1 MNVSPVNNILGTC
14 PSGEELIA
22 FYEGELPEA
31 ALNRVAEH
39 IEIPCP
45 SCIAVLSKL
54 AERADP
60 LLAEFREPLPLSA
73 AEAEAAYWSA
83 LKHVLGPTVSTTDW
97 RPPWSPVTA
106 TTLDRER
113 PDLPGYEILT
123 PPIGGHHG
131 WPKMGGMGV
140 VWLVRD
146 PQLQRPL
153 ALKVMKAEGADSRRV
168 CRFLLEARITA
179 QLAHPSIVP
188 VHAMGRLDDFRPY
201 YLMKLVEG
209 DTLADRLKPGSD
221 VTSQRVDLLQ
231 VFARVCQ
238 ALAFAHKK
246 GVIHRDLKPIHV
258 MVGEHG
264 EVLIIDWGL
273 AKVLG
278 QSDVLV
284 PAELSHWPS
293 PDGQA
298 MGTWPYM
305 PPEQANGRIEEMDR
319 RSDVFGLGG
328 ILCAIL
334 TGKPPYVGPTPE
346 DVMRQVCDAD
356 LAGARARLQG
366 CGADAQL
373 IALARDCLS
382 PEPNDRPPDASA
394 VEERLASYL
403 ASVQE
408 RLQQSK
414 VAEAEA
420 RARAEQAERTKQ
432 LAEEKAE
439 AERRARELAEENE
452 RQAKDAW
459 RRMLRLMAWLGCAL
473 LALVAAS
480 LFAWRAHDAELAA
493 ELAREAEKRQHA
505 IDTALT
511 AAMGADLEGADQ
523 AIAEAEQ
530 AGASPGQL
538 HMRRGQIALH
548 RGQSRDAI
556 RHLKEAVRLLP
567 DSVAARGM
575 LAAAYA
581 SDGQWERYD
590 QMIGEMEQLTA
601 STPEDFLF
609 KGYAEANLE
618 PEKGLQ
624 TMKQAFDLRPMM
636 GVALLLRAEVRALV
650 AQDMDDLEEAKEAVQ
665 DAKYARE
672 LLRNNPAALWVSLEA
687 HLAKAGV
694 HEHHGQSD
702 QRRAELELAGKD
714 ADALKPFI
722 ALPEAVVYRWLY
734 FREVGREE
742 EVLEELRLASEQTD
756 HVYVAFCYA
765 LTLYRRGQPGDFEE
779 ALRVLK
785 TRRGTYAD
793 RLLPFVLAEHD
804 YPNNHDW
811 PARARK
817 ACDDLTASGQDGVAV
832 MDTQT
837 VLFLLG
843 EKGDAVKASKALLE
857 QPERFCTLRREP
869 ILRCLRYKAG
879 APDLPADELVRLAG
893 RSRWDQCLAHYYIAM
908 TKLAEED
915 RKGAQEHLDQ
925 VIKTR
930 AFIWGPYDM
939 SWVFQARLAKDPTWP
954 RWIPERK
961 AK

>member
-60 LLAEFREPLPLSA
+60 LLAELREPLPLSA

-83 LKHVLGPTVSTTDW
+83 LKHVLGPTISTTDW

-106 TTLDRER
+106 IALDKER

-146 PQLQRPL
+146 LQLQRPL

-168 CRFLLEARITA
+168 RHFLLEARITA

-201 YLMKLVEG
+201 YMMKLVEG

-293 PDGQA
+293 PIASIDGQA

-305 PPEQANGRIEEMDR
+305 PPEQANGQIEEMDR
-319 RSDVFGLGG
+319 RSDVFGLGA
-328 ILCAIL
+328 ILCVIL

-346 DVMRQVCDAD
+346 DVKRQARVAD
-356 LAGARARLQG
+356 LAEADARLEA
-366 CGADAQL
+366 CGADREL
-373 IALARDCLS
+373 IDLARACLS
-382 PEPNDRPPDASA
+382 AKPNDRPPDAAA
-394 VEERLASYL
+394 VEERLTGYL

-408 RLQQSK
+408 RLRQ
-414 VAEAEA
+414 AELA
-420 RARAEQAERTKQ
+420 RAAAQARAEEEERTRQ
-432 LAEEKAE
+432 MAEQKAE
-439 AERRARELAEENE
+439 AER
-452 RQAKDAW
+452 QANK
-459 RRMLRLMAWLGCAL
+459 
-473 LALVAAS
+473 
-480 LFAWRAHDAELAA
+480 AELQAQEAKLKRLEAERDRLAA
-493 ELAREAEKRQHA
+493 QQAYEAEKRQHA
-505 IDTALT
+505 IDRALT
-511 AAMGADLEGADQ
+511 AAMGGDLEA
-523 AIAEAEQ
+523 AEKVTAEAEL
-530 AGASPGQL
+530 AGASTGQVSML
-538 HMRRGQIALH
+538 RGQIALH
-548 RGQSRDAI
+548 RGQSREAR
-556 RHLKEAVRLLP
+556 RHLEEAVELLP
-567 DSVAARGM
+567 DRVAARGM

-581 SDGQWERYD
+581 SDGDWERYD
-590 QMIGEMEQLTA
+590 RMIREMKQLTP

-609 KGYAEANLE
+609 KGYAEVGLN
-618 PEKGLQ
+618 PELALQ
-624 TMKQAFDLRPMM
+624 TIEKAFDRRPMM
-636 GVALLLRAEVRALV
+636 GIALLLRAEVRAYH
-650 AQDMDDLEEAKEAVQ
+650 AQDTDDLAVAEGAVQ
-665 DAKYARE
+665 DARYARE
-672 LLRNNPAALWVSLEA
+672 LLRNNPAALWVSLTV
-687 HLAKAGV
+687 HLSKASV
-694 HEHHGQSD
+694 HEHHAEPK
-702 QRRAELELAGKD
+702 QRDAELRLAGKY
-714 ADALKPFI
+714 ADALKRFT
-722 ALPEAVVYRWLY
+722 ALPEAVVYRWRY
-734 FREVGREE
+734 FREVDKEE
-742 EVLEELRLASEQTD
+742 EVLEELRLASEKTD

-765 LTLYRRGQPGDFEE
+765 LTLYRRGQRGGFEE
-779 ALRVLK
+779 ALRVLENK
-785 TRRGTYAD
+785 RGTYND
-793 RLLPFVLAEHD
+793 RLLPLVLAEHD
-804 YPNNHDW
+804 YPDKHGW

-817 ACDDLTASGQDGVAV
+817 ALEDFAARSQDWAAV
-832 MDTQT
+832 IDTQAA
-837 VLFLLG
+837 VLCLLG
-843 EKGDAVKASKALLE
+843 KKGDAIEASKALL
-857 QPERFCTLRREP
+857 QQKDRLYTLRREP
-869 ILRCLRYKAG
+869 ILRCLRYNAG
-879 APDLPADELVRLAG
+879 DLSADDLVRGAEG
-893 RSRWDQCLAHYYIAM
+893 SRWDQCLAHYYVAI
-908 TKLAEED
+908 TKLATGD
-915 RKGAQEHLDQ
+915 REGAQEHFDK
-925 VIKTR
+925 VVKTR
-930 AFIWGPYDM
+930 AFGWGPYDM
-939 SWVFQARLAKDPTWP
+939 SWVFRARLAKDPTWP
-954 RWIPERK
+954 PWIR
-961 AK
+961 